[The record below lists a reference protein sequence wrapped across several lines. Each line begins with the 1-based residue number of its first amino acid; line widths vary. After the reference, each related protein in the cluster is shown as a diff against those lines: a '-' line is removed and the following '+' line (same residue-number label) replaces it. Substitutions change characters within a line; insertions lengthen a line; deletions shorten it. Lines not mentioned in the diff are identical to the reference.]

1 MLNDVIEIARGF
13 QSSVNIEYDFNDKGK
28 ISGFIPTSSALDIIN
43 SILVNTES
51 DHMDRAKILTGAYG
65 RGKSHTV
72 LVALSILYNK
82 DKRYFKKLLD
92 KIKDINEDTY
102 KRIKNYIS
110 SKNRLLPVII
120 NGNSGNLTQS
130 FLGALQQALKL
141 YDLDDIMPET
151 HFVAASNTINM
162 WKEKYPDTYK
172 SFKDKIGM
180 KIDKFSTALSAN
192 DVNAYQKF
200 NEVYP
205 ELTAG
210 SVFNPF
216 VGFNIVDIYDKVNTA
231 LKDKGFNGMYVVY
244 DEFGKYLES
253 NIASA
258 NESETKMLQD
268 FAEKC
273 NREASQQLHLLL
285 ICHKDISNYIDMNLP
300 QEKVNGWRGISG
312 RFEHISISNHFH
324 QMYEIIAYSLT
335 KVEDAWND
343 YITAHS
349 GQFSELL
356 NFAKKENF
364 LSGKDELVVYGCY
377 PLHPVTS
384 FILPRLS
391 ERIAQNERTLFTFLT
406 SNQKNTLR
414 EFIENCNDYF
424 PIVTPDYLY
433 DYFEQ
438 ELRKELNSSEIH
450 KTYIIASKILSNIER
465 GSLASKIIKT
475 IAVIYF
481 IQQFDRIAPTVDM
494 ICSIFNIHYP
504 ADEVMNTIDELINK
518 AYIVY
523 IKNSN
528 RFMCLKEASGV
539 DIAAKL
545 TDQVEKLKS
554 EITLES
560 ALNHCAKN
568 NYLYPLRHNETNC
581 LTRYFKFSF
590 MSCES
595 FFERQ
600 SNNEPRCGESGYV
613 YAIYCENETDINS
626 IHNVDIISNDLE
638 VIIVPKDYVRA
649 DECVYKYL
657 AALELRNACEAEDHI
672 LRNEYDLIIEDL
684 ENVVYKF
691 ISRYTHPEQQKVDYY
706 YKGEKQAVY
715 RRSHLTELLSVIC
728 DNTYPHT
735 PIINNE
741 SINKDAL
748 PNMAINSRT
757 KLLKAIL
764 ENHETTENLGL
775 VGSGQDVS
783 FMRST
788 LIKTG
793 VFVHDESGYKYE
805 LKNAEP
811 SIQYVLDV
819 ISNFFARTAEEGEK
833 SFSELYNMLTSPYNG
848 IGMKKGPIPVYVAV
862 ALRDMKD
869 HLIFKCAGT
878 EIKISADS
886 LSSINLKPESYTV
899 MLENWNEEKAEYIQE
914 LADIFADTVNESE
927 KQFNSFTYIVNAM
940 MRWYLSLPKCS
951 RLMKKDHAK
960 DKKIESKRLKFVNSL
975 NNNISNPHDYL
986 MKQLPE
992 IMGQESVG
1000 MTITDSISK
1009 TKEVFDQGKKSLI
1022 QYVVNTTQA
1031 LFGNSKKASLN
1042 TVLHEWYDSLSQAT
1056 IENLFPNQEN
1066 SVLNLIQSSSNDEI
1080 AFAERIGKAITG
1092 LRIDDWDENT
1102 IKRYFEGI
1110 VSFKNTVDEYNAI
1123 EHTQSAEKQKYKIV
1137 IVDENGN
1144 ENTKSFEKVE
1154 YSDRAKL
1161 LYQDITGAI
1170 EDMGRSISE
1179 QEKRQIL
1186 MEILSELC

>member
-1 MLNDVIEIARGF
+1 MLNDKIEIARGF

-43 SILVNTES
+43 SILVNTEI
-51 DHMDRAKILTGAYG
+51 DQLDRAKILTGAYG

-82 DKRYFKKLLD
+82 DKKYFKKLLD
-92 KIKDINEDTY
+92 KVKDINEDTY

-151 HFVAASNTINM
+151 HFVAASNTISM

-172 SFKDKIGM
+172 SFKNKIGM
-180 KIDKFSTALSAN
+180 KIDKFTKALSAN

-200 NEVYP
+200 NEIYP

-216 VGFNIVDIYDKVNTA
+216 VGFNIVDVYDKVNTA
-231 LKDKGFNGMYVVY
+231 LKDKRFTGMYVVY

-258 NESETKMLQD
+258 TESETKMLQD

-273 NREASQQLHLLL
+273 GREASQQLHLLL

-335 KVEDAWND
+335 KNESTWENYVSEHNK
-343 YITAHS
+343 
-349 GQFSELL
+349 QFDELL
-356 NFAKKENF
+356 DFAKEENF

-406 SNQKNTLR
+406 SNQKNTLS
-414 EFIENCNDYF
+414 EFIENCEDDF
-424 PIVTPDYLY
+424 PLVTPDYLY

-450 KTYIIASKILSNIER
+450 KTYIIASKILSSIER
-465 GSLASKIIKT
+465 DSLASKIIKT

-494 ICSIFNIHYP
+494 ICAIFNSHYSSE
-504 ADEVMNTIDELINK
+504 EVMKTIDELINK

-528 RFMCLKEASGV
+528 RFMCLKESSGV
-539 DIAAKL
+539 DITAKIA
-545 TDQVEKLKS
+545 DQVEKIKS
-554 EITLES
+554 EKTLEE
-560 ALNHCAKN
+560 ALNQCAKN
-568 NYLYPLRHNETNC
+568 SYLYPVRHNETNC
-581 LTRYFKFSF
+581 LTRYFNFSF
-590 MSCES
+590 MS
-595 FFERQ
+595 FKTFMARQ
-600 SNNEPRCGESGYV
+600 SNEEPCNGESGFV
-613 YAIYCENETDINS
+613 YAIICESDTELNKLRS
-626 IHNVDIISNDLE
+626 ISISSGDLE
-638 VIIVPKDYVRA
+638 IIIVPKEY
-649 DECVYKYL
+649 ESSNENVYKYL
-657 AALELRNACEAEDHI
+657 AAIELREACEIEDSI
-672 LRNEYDLIIEDL
+672 LRSEYDLIIEDL
-684 ENVVYKF
+684 ENVVYRS
-691 ISRYTHPEQQKVDYY
+691 ISRYTHPEQQMVEYY
-706 YKGEKQAVY
+706 YKGEKQAIF

-728 DNTYPHT
+728 DNIYTHT
-735 PIINNE
+735 PVINNE
-741 SINKDAL
+741 SINKDVL
-748 PNMAINSRT
+748 PTMAINSRA

-775 VGSGQDVS
+775 VGTGQDVS

-788 LIKTG
+788 LIQTG
-793 VFVHDESGYKYE
+793 VYVNDENGYRFE
-805 LKNAEP
+805 RKNAEP

-819 ISNFFARTAEEGEK
+819 ISNFFSRTAEEGEK
-833 SFSELYNMLTSPYNG
+833 SFEELYNLLTLPHNG

-862 ALRDMKD
+862 ALHDMKD
-869 HLIFKCAGT
+869 HLIFKCNGI

-886 LSSINLKPESYTV
+886 LSSINLKPEAYTV
-899 MLENWNEEKAEYIQE
+899 MLENWNEEKAEYIQT
-914 LADIFADTVNESE
+914 LAEIFADTINESE
-927 KQFNSFTYIVNAM
+927 KQYNSFTYIVNAM
-940 MRWYLSLPKCS
+940 TRWYLSLPKCS
-951 RLMKKDHAK
+951 RLMKKDYSK
-960 DKKIESKRLKFVNSL
+960 DKKIEAKRLKFVNSL
-975 NNNISNPHDYL
+975 NSNITNPHDYL

-992 IMGQESVG
+992 IMGKESVG
-1000 MTITDSISK
+1000 IAITDSISK
-1009 TKEVFDQGKKSLI
+1009 TKEVFDKGKLSLI
-1022 QYVVNTTQA
+1022 QYVVNITQA

-1066 SVLNLIQSSSNDEI
+1066 TVLNLIKTSSNDEMS
-1080 AFAERIGKAITG
+1080 FAERIGKAITG
-1092 LRIDDWDENT
+1092 LRIDDWDENI
-1102 IKRYFEGI
+1102 IKRYSDGI
-1110 VSFKNTVDEYNAI
+1110 EVFKKTVDDYNAK
-1123 EHTQSAEKQKYKIV
+1123 EHTQSTEKQKYKIV

-1179 QEKRQIL
+1179 QEKRQVL

>member
-1 MLNDVIEIARGF
+1 MLNDKIEISRGF

-28 ISGFIPTSSALDIIN
+28 ISGFIPTSSALDIID
-43 SILVNTES
+43 SILVNTET
-51 DHMDRAKILTGAYG
+51 DHLDRAKILTGAYG

-82 DKRYFKKLLD
+82 DKRYFKNLLS
-92 KIKDINEDTY
+92 KIKDINEDIH

-141 YDLDDIMPET
+141 YDLEDIMPET

-162 WKEKYPDTYK
+162 WKERYPDTYK
-172 SFKDKIGM
+172 SFKNKIGM
-180 KIDKFSTALSAN
+180 KIDKFTKALVAN
-192 DVNAYQKF
+192 DVNAYKTF
-200 NEVYP
+200 NEIYP

-210 SVFNPF
+210 SIFNPF
-216 VGFNIVDIYDKVNTA
+216 VGFNIVDVYDKVNAA
-231 LKDKGFNGMYVVY
+231 LKDKGFTGMYVVY

-258 NESETKMLQD
+258 TESETKMLQD

-273 NREASQQLHLLL
+273 DREASQQLHLLL

-335 KVEDAWND
+335 KSEDTWNEYVD
-343 YITAHS
+343 EHN

-356 NFAKKENF
+356 NFAKNENF

-377 PLHPVTS
+377 PLHPVTA

-414 EFIENCNDYF
+414 EFVEECKDDF

-450 KTYIIASKILSNIER
+450 KTYLIASKILSKVER
-465 GSLASKIIKT
+465 GSLASKIIKA
-475 IAVIYF
+475 ISVIYF
-481 IQQFDRIAPTVDM
+481 IQQFERIAPTVDM
-494 ICSIFNIHYP
+494 ICAIFNIHYS
-504 ADEVMNTIDELINK
+504 ADEVMKTIDELINQ

-528 RFMCLKEASGV
+528 KFMCLKESSGV
-539 DIAAKL
+539 DIAAKIA
-545 TDQVEKLKS
+545 DQVEKLKS
-554 EITLES
+554 EKSLEE
-560 ALNHCAKN
+560 ALNQCAKN
-568 NYLYPLRHNETNC
+568 SYLYPVRHNENNC
-581 LTRYFKFSF
+581 LTRYFKFCFLSCKYF
-590 MSCES
+590 MS
-595 FFERQ
+595 RQ
-600 SNNEPRCGESGYV
+600 SGNELLFGESGFI
-613 YAIYCENETDINS
+613 YAIFCENETEIAEL
-626 IHNVDIISNDLE
+626 HNTVISSDNLE
-638 VIIVPKDYVRA
+638 VIIIPKEYERF
-649 DECVYKYL
+649 DEYVYKYL
-657 AALELRNACEAEDHI
+657 AAMELRDACEIENNI
-672 LRNEYDLIIEDL
+672 LRSEYDLIIEDL

-691 ISRYTHPEQQKVDYY
+691 ISKYTHPEQQKVDYY
-706 YKGEKQAVY
+706 YKGEKQAIF

-728 DNTYPHT
+728 DTIYIHT
-735 PIINNE
+735 PLINNE
-741 SINKDAL
+741 SINKDVL
-748 PNMAINSRT
+748 PTMAVNSRS
-757 KLLKAIL
+757 KLIKAIL
-764 ENHETTENLGL
+764 ENYETTENLGL

-788 LIKTG
+788 LVQTG
-793 VFVHDESGYKYE
+793 ILVNDENGYRFE

-833 SFSELYNMLTSPYNG
+833 SFSELYNLLTMPHNG
-848 IGMKKGPIPVYVAV
+848 IGMKKGAISVYIAV
-862 ALRDMKD
+862 ALRDIKD
-869 HLIFKCAGT
+869 YLIFKCDGT

-886 LSSINLKPESYTV
+886 LNSINLKPEAYTV
-899 MLENWNEEKAEYIQE
+899 MLEDWNEEKSDYIQTLSE
-914 LADIFADTVNESE
+914 IFTDTVNESE
-927 KQFNSFTYIVNAM
+927 KQYNSFTYIVNAM

-951 RLMKKDHAK
+951 RLMKRDYEK
-960 DKKIESKRLKFVNSL
+960 DKKIEAKRVKFVNSL

-986 MKQLPE
+986 MNELPS
-992 IMGQESVG
+992 IMGQEFVG

-1009 TKEVFDQGKKSLI
+1009 TKEVYDKGKSSLI
-1022 QYVVNTTQA
+1022 KHIVNITKNT
-1031 LFGNSKKASLN
+1031 FGNNRKSSLN
-1042 TVLHEWYDSLSQAT
+1042 TVLSEWYSKLNQAT

-1066 SVLNLIQSSSNDEI
+1066 SILSLIKAITNDETI
-1080 AFAERIGKAITG
+1080 FAERIGKAVTG
-1092 LRIDDWDENT
+1092 LRIDDWDEN
-1102 IKRYFEGI
+1102 IVKRYSEGI
-1110 VSFKNTVDEYNAI
+1110 AAFKQTVEEFNAKK
-1123 EHTQSAEKQKYKIV
+1123 HVQSSDKQKYKIV

-1154 YSDRAKL
+1154 YSNRAKL

-1170 EDMGRSISE
+1170 EEMGRSITE
-1179 QEKRQIL
+1179 QEKRQVLI
-1186 MEILSELC
+1186 EILSELC